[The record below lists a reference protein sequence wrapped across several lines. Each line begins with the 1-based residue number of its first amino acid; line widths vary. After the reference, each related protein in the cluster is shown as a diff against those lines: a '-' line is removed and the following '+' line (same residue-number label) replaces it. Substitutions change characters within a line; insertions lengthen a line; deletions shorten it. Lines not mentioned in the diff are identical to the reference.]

1 MKILQINTC
10 HYRRGGADVVYL
22 NTSQL
27 LVEKGHEVINF
38 SQNSPRDVNA
48 FDKKYFIDNIDYFGH
63 SPLNKMLTIPRFFYS
78 KEAKQKIEELVKVE
92 KPDIAHVHS
101 YKGILTPSILYALKK
116 NNVPVVITLHDY
128 GLLCPHNSF
137 LNGKN
142 EICEKCL
149 TTNNFLHCIINRC
162 NRDSFSLSTVTA
174 LEYFFHKKIFPFDH
188 YFEKLIAVSKFGMRI
203 HARKPE
209 FKEKL
214 VHLYNFY
221 PKLNLTKP
229 NSEKGQY
236 FLCYGRISREKGIIS
251 LLKAWRLIN
260 KSQKLKIVGEG
271 RMMQEVLLYIKENNL
286 YNVEVLGFK
295 TGIELEQLIN
305 NASFIVVPS
314 EWYENNPLTIIEAY
328 SNGKPVIASKV
339 GGISEIII
347 ENETGY
353 IFEMGNIIQLSEVL
367 KKSSEISN
375 DEYIYLSENARRFS
389 EKHFAA
395 EAHYENLMTI
405 YNSVLH

>member
-27 LVEKGHEVINF
+27 LKEKGHEVINF
-38 SQNSPRDVNA
+38 SRYSDRNIEA
-48 FDKKYFIDNIDYFGH
+48 FDNRYFVNDIDYFDL
-63 SPLNKMLTIPRFFYS
+63 SPIHKVIKIPRYLFS
-78 KEAKQKIEELVKVE
+78 GEAKDKIKKLLEIE
-92 KPDIAHVHS
+92 KPDIAHIHL

-116 NNVPVVITLHDY
+116 NNVPIVISLHDY
-128 GLLCPHNSF
+128 GLLCPHTIF
-137 LNGKN
+137 LNGKK

-162 NRDSFSLSTVTA
+162 NRDQFTLSTVTA
-174 LEYFFHKKIFPFDH
+174 IEYFFHKKIFPYEYYFD
-188 YFEKLIAVSKFGMRI
+188 KLIAVSKFGMKI
-203 HARKPE
+203 HARKSE

-221 PKLNLTKP
+221 PELNFTIP
-229 NSEKGQY
+229 NSKKGEY
-236 FLCYGRISREKGIIS
+236 FLYYGRLSYEKGIIT
-251 LLKAWRLIN
+251 LLKAWRLMS
-260 KSQKLKIVGEG
+260 KSQKLRIVGEG
-271 RMMQEVLLYIKENNL
+271 RMMQEILSYIKENDL
-286 YNVEVLGFK
+286 HNVEVMGFK
-295 TGIELEQLIN
+295 EGTELEQLIK
-305 NASFIVVPS
+305 NASFILVPS

-339 GGISEIII
+339 GGIPEIII

-353 IFEMGNIIQLSEVL
+353 IFEMGNIVQLAEVL
-367 KKSSEISN
+367 KKSAETSVE
-375 DEYIYLSENARRFS
+375 EYIFLSENARRYS
-389 EKHFAA
+389 EKHFSAD
-395 EAHYENLMTI
+395 AHYEDLMKI